1 MTKEETLYCMKANSV
16 LHPEICEECPLYGDT
31 GIDHCFEDALD
42 EAIKALEQEPCEDVA
57 KECYEDLCRYFGDA
71 KDILKNREDF
81 KAWLDRIKWHIRK
94 AEELRAENDDLRDQL
109 AMRDKFQKQ
118 EPKTGHWIHFASG
131 DDCSECGWSTGKY
144 ISPSR
149 YCPGCG
155 CLMVEPQDVDATN
168 YPPPKGSGLP
178 APATLVNDINGRLSD
193 VFKENLD
200 RL

>member
-118 EPKTGHWIHFASG
+118 EPKTGHWINPTMMPDNINGHIHG
-131 DDCSECGWSTGKY
+131 ECSVCHKVRIVDKYCSNCGAK
-144 ISPSR
+144 
-149 YCPGCG
+149 
-155 CLMVEPQDVDATN
+155 MVEPREEE
-168 YPPPKGSGLP
+168 G
-178 APATLVNDINGRLSD
+178 
-193 VFKENLD
+193 
-200 RL
+200 